1 MAEVG
6 NVVDLVEMLLDK
18 GCDDVITVI
27 SFPVVVGFIVEIPS
41 VETEIFTVVFG
52 FGASVVLTA
61 LVVVASIESV
71 DSAVLVD
78 SDEGVDI

>member
-6 NVVDLVEMLLDK
+6 NVADLVEMLLDK

-41 VETEIFTVVFG
+41 VETRDGI
-52 FGASVVLTA
+52 SK
-61 LVVVASIESV
+61 
-71 DSAVLVD
+71 D
-78 SDEGVDI
+78 